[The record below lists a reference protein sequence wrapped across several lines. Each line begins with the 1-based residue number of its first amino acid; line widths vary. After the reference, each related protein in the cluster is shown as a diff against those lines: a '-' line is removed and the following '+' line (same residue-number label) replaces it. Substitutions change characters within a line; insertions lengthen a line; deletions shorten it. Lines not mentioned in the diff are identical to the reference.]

1 MWYIIVNIN
10 DKYITENPVLGM
22 CPFKG
27 EIFKPCGASCRQNCT
42 SVLLKEQVICSPV
55 CVPGCDCPAGQVR

>member
-1 MWYIIVNIN
+1 MTDILL
-10 DKYITENPVLGM
+10 KYPVLGM
-22 CPFKG
+22 CPFEG

-55 CVPGCDCPAGQVR
+55 CVPGCDCPAGQVRSFCFN

>member
-1 MWYIIVNIN
+1 MTSILL
-10 DKYITENPVLGM
+10 KYPVLGM

-55 CVPGCDCPAGQVR
+55 CVPGCDCPAGQVRPSQYNC